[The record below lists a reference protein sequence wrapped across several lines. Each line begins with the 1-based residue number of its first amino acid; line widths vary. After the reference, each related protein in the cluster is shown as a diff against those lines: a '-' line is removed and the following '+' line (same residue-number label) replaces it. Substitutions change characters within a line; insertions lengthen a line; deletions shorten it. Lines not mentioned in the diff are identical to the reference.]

1 MNRMLVGALG
11 ALLLVA
17 SGLFWWQGRAAV
29 SPPAAPSRL
38 ALASAPAAD
47 EELPDS
53 DAGDAVGP
61 SLPAANEATREQKRF
76 DRVDKNRDG
85 KITRTEML
93 SPRVKDFRKLD
104 VDGNN
109 LLTSEEWAVV
119 TATRF
124 RTADRNGDRLLDRI
138 EFATTKP
145 KPVARPPCDC
155 RAKSRAKRAGPE
167 GPLDDPEF
175 LSDQNGEPAG

>member
-29 SPPAAPSRL
+29 TPSAAPAQL
-38 ALASAPAAD
+38 AIASAAAAD

-61 SLPAANEATREQKRF
+61 GLPEASEQSREAKRF
-76 DRVDKNRDG
+76 DRLDKNRDG
-85 KITRTEML
+85 KITRTEMV

-109 LLTSEEWAVV
+109 LLTFDEWSV
-119 TATRF
+119 ATDNRF
-124 RTADRNGDRLLDRI
+124 KAADKNGDGSLNRE
-138 EFATTKP
+138 EFATTKQKKAK
-145 KPVARPPCDC
+145 KPACKC
-155 RAKSRAKRAGPE
+155 
-167 GPLDDPEF
+167 
-175 LSDQNGEPAG
+175 

>member
-11 ALLLVA
+11 ALLMVA
-17 SGLFWWQGRAAV
+17 SGLFWWQGRAAGT
-29 SPPAAPSRL
+29 PPAAPSHP

-61 SLPAANEATREQKRF
+61 GLPQASEQSREAKRF

-109 LLTSEEWAVV
+109 LLTFDEWSV
-119 TATRF
+119 ATDNRF
-124 RTADRNGDRLLDRI
+124 KGADKNGDGGLSRE
-138 EFATTKP
+138 EFATTKQ
-145 KPVARPPCDC
+145 KKAKNPVCKC
-155 RAKSRAKRAGPE
+155 
-167 GPLDDPEF
+167 
-175 LSDQNGEPAG
+175 

>member
-17 SGLFWWQGRAAV
+17 SGMFWWQGRAADT
-29 SPPAAPSRL
+29 PPAAPTHL

-53 DAGDAVGP
+53 EAGDAVGP
-61 SLPAANEATREQKRF
+61 GLPEASEQSREAKRF

-109 LLTSEEWAVV
+109 LLTFDEWSV
-119 TATRF
+119 ATDNRF
-124 RTADRNGDRLLDRI
+124 KGADKNGDGGLSRE
-138 EFATTKP
+138 EFATTKQKKAK
-145 KPVARPPCDC
+145 KPACKC
-155 RAKSRAKRAGPE
+155 
-167 GPLDDPEF
+167 
-175 LSDQNGEPAG
+175 